1 MILATRGT
9 EQILCTPYLYFYG
22 RNRKGWIMTEGG
34 NAVWSSVT
42 KQTEIWYSY
51 QLIKIPLIAQLF
63 FPRIFQ
69 NFNDTL
75 KSANRN
81 FHVKLFFLF
90 FEKSRDSKYFKV
102 QVFLLKDATL
112 ILDNWFK
119 SDSEQ
124 LYFIIKIQ
132 IRIIPYYFWLRFIS
146 VDVPCIFTPKIF
158 LKLINL
164 YFD

>member
-1 MILATRGT
+1 MK
-9 EQILCTPYLYFYG
+9 Y
-22 RNRKGWIMTEGG
+22 
-34 NAVWSSVT
+34 
-42 KQTEIWYSY
+42 
-51 QLIKIPLIAQLF
+51 
-63 FPRIFQ
+63 
-69 NFNDTL
+69 
-75 KSANRN
+75 
-81 FHVKLFFLF
+81 FFL
-90 FEKSRDSKYFKV
+90 ESRDSKYFKV

-158 LKLINL
+158 FKLINL

>member
-1 MILATRGT
+1 M
-9 EQILCTPYLYFYG
+9 
-22 RNRKGWIMTEGG
+22 
-34 NAVWSSVT
+34 
-42 KQTEIWYSY
+42 
-51 QLIKIPLIAQLF
+51 
-63 FPRIFQ
+63 
-69 NFNDTL
+69 
-75 KSANRN
+75 N
-81 FHVKLFFLF
+81 FHEILDIFFYF